1 MSTAHSWRCY
11 PFVQRCYPI
20 FGVVTSPSAHTH
32 TLTLSQRHR
41 HKQKHTQ
48 AHTHTHAKHMGEYC
62 TFLALLPFCSALIP
76 HIWRGYLTI
85 CTHTH
90 THTGTKAQTQTQ
102 KHTQAH
108 THTHAKHMGEYCT
121 FLALLP
127 FCSALIPHIWRGY
140 LTICTHTH
148 SHWHKGTDTNTKTHT
163 GTHTHTHAKHMGEYC
178 TFLALLPF
186 CSALIP
192 HIWRGYLTICT
203 HTHTHTGT
211 KAQTQTQKHTQAH
224 THTRKAH
231 G

>member
-1 MSTAHSWRCY
+1 MFSIDTPYLAWLPHHLHTRTHSHWHRGTDTNKNTHSHTHTHTQSTWVSTAHSWRCY
-11 PFVQRCYPI
+11 PFVQHCYPI

-32 TLTLSQRHR
+32 TLTLSQRHK

-85 CTHTH
+85 CTHAH
-90 THTGTKAQTQTQ
+90 THTGTEAETQ
-102 KHTQAH
+102 
-108 THTHAKHMGEYCT
+108 
-121 FLALLP
+121 
-127 FCSALIPHIWRGY
+127 
-140 LTICTHTH
+140 
-148 SHWHKGTDTNTKTHT
+148 TKTHT

-178 TFLALLPF
+178 TLLALLPFF

-203 HTHTHTGT
+203 HTHTHTHTGT
-211 KAQTQTQKHTQAH
+211 EAQTQTKTHTHTGTH

>member
-1 MSTAHSWRCY
+1 MFS
-11 PFVQRCYPI
+11 
-20 FGVVTSPSAHTH
+20 VVTPYLAWLPHHLHTRTH
-32 TLTLSQRHR
+32 SHWHR
-41 HKQKHTQ
+41 GTDTKNTHTQ
-48 AHTHTHAKHMGEYC
+48 AHTHTHANHMGEYC

-85 CTHTH
+85 CTHAH
-90 THTGTKAQTQTQ
+90 THTGTEAQTQT
-102 KHTQAH
+102 KTH
-108 THTHAKHMGEYCT
+108 THRHTHAHAKHMGEYCT

-127 FCSALIPHIWRGY
+127 FCSALIPHIWRGS

-148 SHWHKGTDTNTKTHT
+148 THTHTGTEAQTQTKTRT

-186 CSALIP
+186 CSALLP
-192 HIWRGYLTICT
+192 HIWRGYLTMCRHAHT
-203 HTHTHTGT
+203 HTVTEAQTQTKTHTGT
-211 KAQTQTQKHTQAH
+211 H